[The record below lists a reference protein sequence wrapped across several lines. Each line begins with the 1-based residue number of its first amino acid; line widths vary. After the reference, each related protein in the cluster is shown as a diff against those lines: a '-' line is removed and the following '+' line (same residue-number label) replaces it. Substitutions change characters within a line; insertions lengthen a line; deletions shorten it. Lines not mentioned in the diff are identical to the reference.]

1 MAGNLHWLS
10 YVSGM
15 ETPSLRHFR
24 SEGIYTI
31 SSDPVEAL
39 VGEAWIPARY
49 TDRGWATA
57 DGSTLLT
64 GVEEWRYE
72 ATEEGSQG
80 DARVQG
86 RNTAHRKARS
96 RKGSSGQEQETGAC
110 DCPIAGGDQCRT
122 EEA

>member
-1 MAGNLHWLS
+1 MTAGNLHWLS

-24 SEGIYTI
+24 SEGIYSI

-64 GVEEWRYE
+64 GVEEWRS
-72 ATEEGSQG
+72 APEEREITGCDLREHQTRNQG
-80 DARVQG
+80 GQAAQTGRSNRV
-86 RNTAHRKARS
+86 
-96 RKGSSGQEQETGAC
+96 RKGRQVK
-110 DCPIAGGDQCRT
+110 